1 MDFTLYS
8 ETRFNCFHVC
18 VAAALLRKNADTV
31 PLFTQSGY
39 LVTKID
45 DGVVINPYYK
55 DIDQV
60 IRERTYMNL
69 ETGRWNNKEDYKA
82 AILEYLDENQSVIM
96 EADLYYLPFSPY
108 KEQLHANHCIELI
121 GYKNKEFEYCDHYY
135 NCHGMLSLQEMSQV
149 IEYSMGSLLGGQLH
163 THYLRPRNLHNQTV
177 NVPIALEQVLLDNV
191 KAMLDQDMP
200 SIPGSVRGLPAVSV
214 TQDII
219 REIGQIG
226 DPALRS
232 KLLKRFADELREVSH
247 TRYHLQ
253 RYLVSVGEQRLAD
266 AYAAAE
272 QSWMVIANLIFKS
285 YLSDYNSTY
294 EERVLSRL
302 ERVLEQETYSI
313 TLIQALLGHSP
324 GSSTQL

>member
-1 MDFTLYS
+1 MDFTLYN

-18 VAAALLRKNADTV
+18 VAAALLRKKVDTV

-55 DIDQV
+55 NIDQV
-60 IRERTYMNL
+60 IRERTYMYL
-69 ETGRWNNKEDYKA
+69 ESGRWNNKEDYEA
-82 AILEYLDENQSVIM
+82 AILEYLAENQSVIM

-135 NCHGMLSLQEMSQV
+135 NCHGTLSLQEMSQV
-149 IEYSMGSLLGGQLH
+149 IEYSMGGLLGGELH
-163 THYLRPRNLHNQTV
+163 THYLRPRDPHNQAV
-177 NVPIALEQVLLDNV
+177 NVPLAREQVFLDNV

-200 SIPGSVRGLPAVSV
+200 SIPGSVRGLPAVSAS
-214 TQDII
+214 QDII

-226 DPALRS
+226 DTAFQT

-253 RYLVSVGEQRLAD
+253 RYLASVGEQQLAD

-272 QSWMVIANLIFKS
+272 QSWMVIANLIIKS

-294 EERVLSRL
+294 EKRILSRL
-302 ERVLEQETYSI
+302 QRVLEQETYSI
-313 TLIQALLGHSP
+313 MLIQELLGDRYV
-324 GSSTQL
+324 SST